1 MKDYYKILGISR
13 NATKRDIKDA
23 FRKLSLQYHP
33 DRQGNKS
40 EKEKKDA
47 EAKFKEIAEAY
58 EVLGN
63 DSKKSQYDSASVFN
77 NNNNIKFETSGDPFS
92 IFNDF
97 FNLFHENNN
106 MRWGEMKTNTN
117 NLEMDV
123 IFDLLLELSDVYN
136 LSHKQIIFTRKIY
149 CKKCNGNGYTEIEKC
164 PYCHG
169 TGINTDRLSSIKGF
183 YIHKTCIYCGGSG
196 YISKT
201 KCNKCNGDGFINQTD
216 NLEFIIPAG
225 CYDGC
230 VINYNGKGN
239 ILGNKKGDLFIR
251 IHIHTG
257 TNYRISPKTLNLETT
272 IEVPIL
278 TCLIGGKTQI
288 DLPDNTCISVTIPE
302 NTSAGSIYKIRG
314 KGLMKKNMSRG
325 DLLICIH
332 YKMPKHISDANKK
345 ILKKIASHR
354 DFL

>member
-13 NATKRDIKDA
+13 DATKQDIKNA

-63 DSKKSQYDSASVFN
+63 DSKKSQYDSASVFG
-77 NNNNIKFETSGDPFS
+77 NNIKFESFRDPFS
-92 IFNDF
+92 IFDDF
-97 FNLFHENNN
+97 FNIFHESNN
-106 MRWGEMKTNTN
+106 MGWGGMATGTK

-123 IFDLLLELSDVYN
+123 VFDLLLELSDVYN
-136 LSHKQIIFTRKIY
+136 LTHKQIIFTRKIY
-149 CKKCNGNGYTEIEKC
+149 CEKCDGNGYAKMEKC
-164 PYCHG
+164 PHCHG
-169 TGINTDRLSSIKGF
+169 TGINTDKLSSMKGF
-183 YIHKTCIYCGGSG
+183 YIHKTCTYCGGTG

-201 KCNKCNGDGFINQTD
+201 KCDKCGGNGFINQTD
-216 NLEFIIPAG
+216 NLDFSIPAG
-225 CYDGC
+225 CYDGYT
-230 VINYNGKGN
+230 INYGGKGN
-239 ILGNKKGDLFIR
+239 ILGNRRGDLFIR

-257 TNYRISPKTLNLETT
+257 TNYRISPRTLNLETT

-278 TCLIGGKTQI
+278 TCLIGGNTQI
-288 DLPDNTCISVTIPE
+288 TLPDKTCISVNIPE
-302 NTSAGSIYKIRG
+302 NTSTGSIYKIRG
-314 KGLMKKNMSRG
+314 KGLMKKDMSRG

-332 YKMPKHISDANKK
+332 YKMPKHISDADKK
-345 ILKKIASHR
+345 ILKKIALHD